1 MKYDFDTLCLG
12 KIWASGDRS
21 LVVMTDRYNCDGL
34 VGSLGVKL
42 CTPHASA
49 AMDLV
54 RAKYI
59 LGTSMMHR
67 TEDLSAD
74 SLLHHTYIDLASW
87 ELRGSD

>member
-12 KIWASGDRS
+12 KIWACGDRS
-21 LVVMTDRYNCDGL
+21 LVVMTARYNCDGL
-34 VGSLGVKL
+34 VGPLGVML
-42 CTPHASA
+42 CAPHASA

-54 RAKYI
+54 RGKYI
-59 LGTSMMHR
+59 LGTSMMQR
-67 TEDLSAD
+67 TEDLCAD